1 MDEDICLWV
10 DLGILLTCVMFKKNM
25 NIKVKRDQL
34 TRITIARIERNK
46 TLENNDR
53 FYAKS
58 LLRKDKDFSLPY
70 MVLLMYY
77 YTFDSSNLSYRFY
90 SNYRE

>member
-1 MDEDICLWV
+1 
-10 DLGILLTCVMFKKNM
+10 M

-77 YTFDSSNLSYRFY
+77 YTFDSPNLSYRVY
-90 SNYRE
+90 SNYRECYALWIK

>member
-1 MDEDICLWV
+1 
-10 DLGILLTCVMFKKNM
+10 M